1 MFVLEI
7 RLGVFAIQFALS
19 GLEKMDFTQLLSNT
33 QSDLKSLK
41 KNLKG
46 FDEESEKFCKF
57 LSSKYDQVASWIIKK
72 TSLENPQSLDKDE
85 LGQTLIPDDIILG
98 EETRFLACKAT
109 GDGDCLFN
117 SASRIVVGNESLCHL
132 LRLLTI
138 LELYSYSNFYAKHP
152 AFQEYLNA
160 GVANGYDEDT
170 LFTLCLTAL
179 GAATWDGKDRISAIK
194 AEAEGSSKEKV
205 WCGMFHFMALAS
217 VLGRPLYSVYPN
229 AGSRVREFFH
239 RKPDTPAQ
247 FRPGST
253 RYGIHHV
260 VTRWGS
266 GFSSW
271 DLVPTQSF
279 YSYFQGPSSYKFEF
293 SNSSRIS
300 ARK

>member
-1 MFVLEI
+1 MRTKITCLSWKF
-7 RLGVFAIQFALS
+7 GLS

-170 LFTLCLTAL
+170 LFTLCL
-179 GAATWDGKDRISAIK
+179 
-194 AEAEGSSKEKV
+194 SSHVGWERSYLSDK
-205 WCGMFHFMALAS
+205 S
-217 VLGRPLYSVYPN
+217 RGR
-229 AGSRVREFFH
+229 
-239 RKPDTPAQ
+239 RK
-247 FRPGST
+247 
-253 RYGIHHV
+253 
-260 VTRWGS
+260 
-266 GFSSW
+266 
-271 DLVPTQSF
+271 
-279 YSYFQGPSSYKFEF
+279 FQGKSVVWYVSLYGT
-293 SNSSRIS
+293 R
-300 ARK
+300 